1 MPNYERQIMN
11 ASQHFRTSYAAA
23 RQAFRDVATA
33 RGLGI
38 VPHRNPAKGAEGEEL
53 ASDVTLIGPADAE
66 RLLIC
71 TSGTHGAEG
80 FCGSGIQVSWLAAGG
95 ARQLPAK
102 TAVLLIH
109 ATNPHG
115 FSHVRRVN
123 EDNVDLNRN
132 FVDHA
137 KPYPANPGYQALR
150 SFICPKDWDAESLAR
165 SRKAFADY
173 EAEHGHAALTDAIA
187 AGQYGDPQGVFYGG
201 TQPVWS
207 NRNLRAILAPFNA
220 TVKLAAFVDLHT
232 GLGPY
237 GFGEIMSNHGAKE
250 PGHFLMK
257 EWWGSEATYFDDGT
271 SSSYLVLG
279 DINIGVCQTL
289 SNAKVAGITL
299 EYGTIP
305 KEEMLTAVRADNW
318 LYVHGDV
325 ASKQGREIKAQ
336 IRAAFYQ
343 EHDDW
348 KQMVAERGHYVIDRM
363 LKCVTET

>member
-1 MPNYERQIMN
+1 MN
-11 ASQHFRTSYAAA
+11 ASQHFRTTYAAA
-23 RQAFRDVATA
+23 REAFRDAAKA
-33 RGLGI
+33 RGLA
-38 VPHRNPAKGAEGEEL
+38 VMPQENPARGAEGEAL
-53 ASDVTLIGPADAE
+53 TTDVALIGPADAE

-71 TSGTHGAEG
+71 TSSTHGAEG

-95 ARQLPAK
+95 GKALPAR
-102 TAVLLIH
+102 TAVLLVH
-109 ATNPHG
+109 AINPHG

-137 KPYPANPGYQALR
+137 KPYPKNPGYDELR
-150 SFICPKDWDAESLAR
+150 SFICPKEWTPAQEAR
-165 SRKAFADY
+165 SRDAFLAY
-173 EAEHGHAALTDAIA
+173 EAKHSHAALTDAIA
-187 AGQYGDPQGVFYGG
+187 AGQYVDPQGVFYGG
-201 TQPVWS
+201 AKPVWS
-207 NRNLRAILAPFNA
+207 NRTIRAILAPFNA

-257 EWWGSEATYFDDGT
+257 EWWGNEATYFDDGT

-279 DINIGVCQTL
+279 DINIGVCQAL

-305 KEEMLTAVRADNW
+305 KEDMLRAVRGDNW
-318 LYVHGDV
+318 LYVHGKVD
-325 ASKQGREIKAQ
+325 SPQGREIKAQ

-348 KQMVAERGHYVIDRM
+348 KQMVAERGHYVLNRM
-363 LKCVTET
+363 LECVTQS

>member
-1 MPNYERQIMN
+1 MK

-23 RQAFRDVATA
+23 RQAFRDAATA
-33 RGLGI
+33 RGLQ
-38 VPHRNPAKGAEGEEL
+38 VTPHANPAKGAEGEDVTT
-53 ASDVTLIGPADAE
+53 DVTLIGPRDAE

-71 TSGTHGAEG
+71 TSATHGAEG
-80 FCGSGIQVSWLAAGG
+80 FCGSGIQVSWLAEGG
-95 ARQLPAK
+95 AKTLPK
-102 TAVLLIH
+102 NTAVLVVH
-109 ATNPHG
+109 AVNPHG

-137 KPYPANPGYQALR
+137 KPYPANKGYDELRQA
-150 SFICPKDWDAESLAR
+150 ICPDTWDAASEAQ
-165 SRKAFADY
+165 SRKILMDY
-173 EAEHGHAALTDAIA
+173 AEKHGEAAMTDAIA
-187 AGQYGDPQGVFYGG
+187 AGQYVDPQGVFYGG
-201 TQPVWS
+201 TKETWS
-207 NRNLRAILAPFNA
+207 NRNIRSILAPFA
-220 TVKLAAFVDLHT
+220 KTVKHAAFVDLHT

-237 GFGEIMSNHGAKE
+237 GFGEIMSNHGPKE
-250 PGHFLMK
+250 PGHFIMK

-289 SNAKVAGITL
+289 ANAKVAGITL

-305 KEEMLTAVRADNW
+305 KEDMIRAVRADNW
-318 LYVHGDV
+318 LYVHGKVD
-325 ASKQGREIKAQ
+325 SPKGREIKAQ

-348 KQMVAERGHYVIDRM
+348 KQMVAERGHYVLDRM
-363 LKCVTET
+363 LKSVAAS

>member
-1 MPNYERQIMN
+1 MKANPY
-11 ASQHFRTSYAAA
+11 FRTTYQAA
-23 RQAFRDVATA
+23 RQAFRDAATA
-33 RGLGI
+33 RGLQ
-38 VPHRNPAKGAEGEEL
+38 VTAHANPAKGAEGEEL
-53 ASDVTLIGPADAE
+53 TTDVTLIGPKDAE

-71 TSGTHGAEG
+71 TSATHGAEG
-80 FCGSGIQVSWLAAGG
+80 FCGSGIQVSWLAEGG
-95 ARQLPAK
+95 AKSLPAN
-102 TAVLLIH
+102 TAVLVVH
-109 ATNPHG
+109 AVNPHG

-137 KPYPANPGYQALR
+137 KPYPGNKGYDDLR
-150 SFICPKDWDAESLAR
+150 DAICPSEWTEESRAR
-165 SRKAFADY
+165 TRKILLDY
-173 EAEHGHAALTDAIA
+173 AAQHGEPAMTDAIA
-187 AGQYGDPQGVFYGG
+187 AGQYVDPQGVFYGG
-201 TQPVWS
+201 TKETWS
-207 NRNLRAILAPFNA
+207 NRNIRAILAPFA
-220 TVKLAAFVDLHT
+220 KTVKRAAFVDLHT

-250 PGHFLMK
+250 PGHFMMK
-257 EWWGSEATYFDDGT
+257 EWWGNEATYFDDGT

-305 KEEMLTAVRADNW
+305 KEDMISSVRADNW
-318 LYVHGDV
+318 LYVHGKVD
-325 ASKQGREIKAQ
+325 SPQGREIKAQ

-348 KQMVAERGHYVIDRM
+348 KQMVAERGHYVLNRM
-363 LKCVTET
+363 LKCVTES

>member
-1 MPNYERQIMN
+1 MK
-11 ASQHFRTSYAAA
+11 ASEHFRTTYAAA
-23 RQAFRDVATA
+23 RQAFRDAATT
-33 RGLGI
+33 RGITVTPL
-38 VPHRNPAKGAEGEEL
+38 RNPAAGAAGEEL
-53 ASDVTLIGPADAE
+53 TTDVALIGPADAE
-66 RLLIC
+66 RLLVC
-71 TSGTHGAEG
+71 TSATHGAEG
-80 FCGSGIQVSWLAAGG
+80 FCGSGIQVSWLAGGG
-95 ARQLPAK
+95 AAKLPRN
-102 TAVLLIH
+102 TAVLMVH
-109 ATNPHG
+109 AINPYG

-137 KPYPANPGYQALR
+137 KPYPENTGYVELR
-150 SFICPKDWDAESLAR
+150 DAICPAAWTPQSVAEADRILRDYGAR
-165 SRKAFADY
+165 
-173 EAEHGHAALTDAIA
+173 HGDGALSDAIA
-187 AGQYGDPQGVFYGG
+187 AGQYFDPQGVFYGG

-207 NRNLRAILAPFNA
+207 NRTIRAILAPFNA

-257 EWWGSEATYFDDGT
+257 EWWGNEATYFDDGT

-279 DINIGVCQTL
+279 DINIGVCQAL

-299 EYGTIP
+299 EYGTVP
-305 KEEMLTAVRADNW
+305 KEDMIRSVRADNW
-318 LYVHGDV
+318 LYVHGKVDS
-325 ASKQGREIKAQ
+325 AQGREIKAQ

-348 KQMVAERGHYVIDRM
+348 KQMVAERGHYVLNRM
-363 LKCVTET
+363 LSCVTES

>member
-1 MPNYERQIMN
+1 MMAP
-11 ASQHFRTSYAAA
+11 QHFRTTYAAA
-23 RQAFRDVATA
+23 RQAFREMAAACGAKV
-33 RGLGI
+33 
-38 VPHRNPAKGAEGEEL
+38 VPHANPAKGAAGEDL
-53 ASDVTLIGPADAE
+53 STDVVLFGPADAE

-71 TSGTHGAEG
+71 TSSTHGAEG

-95 ARQLPAK
+95 VKTLPPR
-102 TAVLLIH
+102 TALLLVH
-109 ATNPHG
+109 AINPYG

-137 KPYPANPGYQALR
+137 KPYPENKGYVELR
-150 SFICPKDWDAESLAR
+150 DAICPAAWTPESVAQ
-165 SRKAFADY
+165 ADRILRAY
-173 EAEHGHAALTDAIA
+173 GAKHGDGALSDAIA
-187 AGQYGDPQGVFYGG
+187 AGQYFDPQGVFYGG

-207 NRNLRAILAPFNA
+207 NRTIRAILAPFNA
-220 TVKLAAFVDLHT
+220 TVRLAAFVDLHT

-257 EWWGSEATYFDDGT
+257 DWWGKEATYFDDGT

-279 DINIGVCQTL
+279 DINIGVCQAL

-305 KEEMLTAVRADNW
+305 KEDMIRAVRADNW
-318 LYVHGDV
+318 LYVHGKVDS
-325 ASKQGREIKAQ
+325 AQGREIKAQ

-348 KQMVAERGHYVIDRM
+348 KQMVAERGHYVLNRM
-363 LKCVTET
+363 LKCVTES